1 MPAFFVCIYLCACI
15 STTNVMIKKQ
25 IELMAPAG
33 NFESMMAAI
42 QGGADSVYFGIEQ
55 LNMRAR
61 ATMNFTLDDLEEISK
76 RCLTHNI
83 KSYITLNT
91 ILYNHDLSLMKRIV
105 DEAIKH
111 KISAVIAADQ
121 AVINYASSKG
131 FPVHISTQVNISNIE
146 TVKFY
151 AHFADVM
158 VLARELS
165 MVQMKEITQ
174 AIVREQIKG
183 PSGELVR
190 IEVFAHGALCMA
202 ISGKCYLSLHTHN
215 SSANRGVCIQNC
227 RREYEVKDRDEGHEY
242 HIENEYIM
250 SPKDLNTLPFLDQ
263 LLDTGID
270 VLKIEGRARAP
281 EYVKTVIKAYKEA
294 IQAVQDGS
302 FSQEKVDGW
311 MTEVEKVYNRGFWG
325 GYYLGKQLGEWS
337 DSYGSKATT
346 KKVYLGKGVRFFPKL
361 NVGEFKIEGH
371 KLSKGDSLLL
381 TGPTTGVLEFTADE
395 IRVADEVVET
405 VATGLS
411 CSIKVPEKIRAS
423 DKLYKIVAA

>member
-1 MPAFFVCIYLCACI
+1 MVC
-15 STTNVMIKKQ
+15 KKV
-25 IELMAPAG
+25 ELMAPAG
-33 NFESMMAAI
+33 NFECMTAAI
-42 QGGADSVYFGIEQ
+42 QGGADAVYFGIEQ

-61 ATMNFTLDDLEEISK
+61 ATMNFTLDDLEAVSNLCQK
-76 RCLTHNI
+76 HNV

-91 ILYNHDLSLMKRIV
+91 ILYDHDLSLMKRIV

-111 KISAVIAADQ
+111 RISAVIASDQ

-131 FPVHISTQVNISNIE
+131 MPVHISTQVNISNIE

-165 MVQMKEITQ
+165 MLQMKEITR
-174 AIVREQIKG
+174 AIAAEQIKG

-227 RREYEVKDRDEGHEY
+227 RRQYDVKDRDEGHTF
-242 HIENEYIM
+242 HIENEYIL

-263 LLDTGID
+263 LLETGID

-281 EYVKTVIKAYKEA
+281 EYVKTVTKAYRKA
-294 IQAVQDGS
+294 IDAVHAGT
-302 FSQEKVDGW
+302 FNQEKVDSW

-325 GYYLGKQLGEWS
+325 GYYLGKKLGEWS
-337 DSYGSKATT
+337 DTYGSKATT
-346 KKVYLGKGVRFFPKL
+346 KKVYLGKSVHFFPNIK
-361 NVGEFKIEGH
+361 VGEFKIESH
-371 KLSKGDSLLL
+371 KLNKGDNLLV

-395 IRVADEVVET
+395 IRVDEKSVVTAERG
-405 VATGLS
+405 VS
-411 CSIKVPEKIRAS
+411 CSIKVPDKIRPS
-423 DKLYKIVAA
+423 DKLYKIVEA

>member
-1 MPAFFVCIYLCACI
+1 
-15 STTNVMIKKQ
+15 
-25 IELMAPAG
+25 MAPAG
-33 NFESMMAAI
+33 NFESMTAAI
-42 QGGADSVYFGIEQ
+42 QSGADAVYFGIEQ

-61 ATMNFTLDDLEEISK
+61 ATMNFTLDDLEAVSNL
-76 RCLTHNI
+76 CQTHNV

-91 ILYNHDLSLMKRIV
+91 ILYDHDLSLMKRIV

-111 KISAVIAADQ
+111 HISAVIASDQ

-131 FPVHISTQVNISNIE
+131 MPVHISTQVNISNIE

-165 MVQMKEITQ
+165 MLQMKEITR
-174 AIVREQIKG
+174 AIEEEQIKG
-183 PSGELVR
+183 PSGELIR

-227 RREYEVKDRDEGHEY
+227 RRQYDVKDRDEGHAF
-242 HIENEYIM
+242 HIENEYIL

-263 LLDTGID
+263 LLQTGID

-281 EYVKTVIKAYKEA
+281 EYVKTVTKAYREA
-294 IQAVQDGS
+294 IDAVQAGT
-302 FSQEKVDGW
+302 FNQEQVNDW

-325 GYYLGKQLGEWS
+325 GYYLGKKLGEWS
-337 DSYGSKATT
+337 DTYGSKATT
-346 KKVYLGKGVRFFPKL
+346 KKIYLGKSVHFFPNIK
-361 NVGEFKIEGH
+361 VGEFKIESH
-371 KLSKGDSLLL
+371 KLNKGDNLLV

-395 IRVADEVVET
+395 IRVDEKS
-405 VATGLS
+405 VATAERGVS
-411 CSIKVPEKIRAS
+411 CSIKVPSKIRPS
-423 DKLYKIVAA
+423 DKLYKIVEA

>member
-1 MPAFFVCIYLCACI
+1 MV
-15 STTNVMIKKQ
+15 KKH

-61 ATMNFTLDDLEEISK
+61 ATMNFTLDDLEAVSK
-76 RCLTHNI
+76 LCKEHGV

-105 DEAIKH
+105 DEAVKH
-111 KISAVIAADQ
+111 NISAVIASDQ
-121 AVINYASSKG
+121 AVIGYAASKG
-131 FPVHISTQVNISNIE
+131 LPVHISTQVNISNIE
-146 TVKFY
+146 TLKFY

-165 MVQMKEITQ
+165 MVQMREITE
-174 AIVREQIKG
+174 AIQRDQITG
-183 PSGELVR
+183 PSGQLVR

-227 RREYEVKDRDEGHEY
+227 RRQYEVTDRDEGHAF

-263 LLDTGID
+263 LLDTGVD

-281 EYVKTVIKAYKEA
+281 EYVKAVTRAYREA
-294 IQAVQDGS
+294 INAVQNGD
-302 FSQEKVDGW
+302 FSAEKVDAW
-311 MTEVEKVYNRGFWG
+311 MQEVEKVYNRGFWG
-325 GYYLGKQLGEWS
+325 GYYLGKQLGEWA

-346 KKVYLGKGVRFFPKL
+346 KKIYLGRGVHYFPKVQ
-361 NVGEFKIEGH
+361 VGEFKIESH
-371 KLSKGDSLLL
+371 TLKKGDSLLV
-381 TGPTTGVLEFTADE
+381 TGPATGVLEFEADE
-395 IRVADEVVET
+395 IRVDHQT
-405 VATGLS
+405 VDSARQGVS
-411 CSIKVPEKIRAS
+411 CSLKVPAKIRPS
-423 DKLYKIVAA
+423 DKLYKIVDAEA

>member
-1 MPAFFVCIYLCACI
+1 
-15 STTNVMIKKQ
+15 MIKKQ

-33 NFESMMAAI
+33 NFESMTAAI
-42 QGGADSVYFGIEQ
+42 QGGADSVYFGVEQ

-61 ATMNFTLDDLEEISK
+61 ATMNFTLDDLAAVSELCHK
-76 RCLTHNI
+76 HGV

-91 ILYNHDLSLMKRIV
+91 ILYNHDITLMKRIV
-105 DEAIKH
+105 DAAIENN
-111 KISAVIAADQ
+111 ISAVIASDQ
-121 AVINYASSKG
+121 AVINYASTQG
-131 FPVHISTQVNISNIE
+131 LPVHISTQVNISNIE

-165 MVQMKEITQ
+165 MVQMAEITQ
-174 AIVREQIKG
+174 AIQREQITG

-202 ISGKCYLSLHTHN
+202 ISGKCYLSLHSHN

-227 RREYEVKDRDEGHEY
+227 RRQYEVKDRDEGVEF
-242 HIENEYIM
+242 HIENDYIM

-281 EYVKTVIKAYKEA
+281 EYVKTVVRAYKEA
-294 IQAVQDGS
+294 IQAVQEGS
-302 FSQEKVDGW
+302 FTKEKTDAW
-311 MTEVEKVYNRGFWG
+311 QAQVEKVYNRGFWG
-325 GYYLGKQLGEWS
+325 GYYLGKKMGEWT
-337 DSYGSKATT
+337 DGYGSKATT
-346 KKVYLGKGVRFFPKL
+346 KKIYLGKGVHYFPKIS
-361 NVGEFKIEGH
+361 VGEFKIESHTLNRGD
-371 KLSKGDSLLL
+371 KLLV

-395 IRVADEVVET
+395 IRVDKLPVD
-405 VATGLS
+405 VAVRGTA
-411 CSIKVPEKIRAS
+411 CSLKVPEKIRAS
-423 DKLYKIVAA
+423 DKLYKIVSSEKNNLIKHPPAK

>member
-1 MPAFFVCIYLCACI
+1 M
-15 STTNVMIKKQ
+15 KKV
-25 IELMAPAG
+25 ELLAPAG

-42 QGGADSVYFGIEQ
+42 QGGADAVYFGIEQ

-61 ATMNFTLDDLEEISK
+61 ATMNFTMDDLPEIAK
-76 RCLTHNI
+76 RCKAHGVH
-83 KSYITLNT
+83 SYITLNT
-91 ILYNHDLSLMKRIV
+91 ILYNHDLSLMRRII
-105 DEAIKH
+105 DEAKRH
-111 KISAVIAADQ
+111 GISAVIVSDQ
-121 AVINYASSKG
+121 AAIGYAASVG
-131 FPVHISTQVNISNIE
+131 MPVHISTQISISNIE

-174 AIVREQIKG
+174 AIEREQIKG
-183 PSGELVR
+183 PAGQLVK

-227 RREYEVKDRDEGHEY
+227 RRTYEVKDRDEGHEF
-242 HIENEYIM
+242 HIENEYIL

-263 LLDTGID
+263 LLGTGVD

-281 EYVKTVIKAYKEA
+281 EYVKAVTQAYKEA
-294 IQAVQDGS
+294 ILAVQDGS
-302 FSQEKVDGW
+302 FGQAKVDAW
-311 MTEVEKVYNRGFWG
+311 MAEVEKVYNRGFWG

-361 NVGEFKIEGH
+361 GVGEFKIEGH
-371 KLSKGDSLLL
+371 QFAKGDTLLV

-395 IRVADEVVET
+395 IRVEDQSVET
-405 VATGLS
+405 VANGVS
-411 CSIKVPEKIRAS
+411 CSIRVPEKIRAS
-423 DKLYKIVAA
+423 DKLYKIVAS